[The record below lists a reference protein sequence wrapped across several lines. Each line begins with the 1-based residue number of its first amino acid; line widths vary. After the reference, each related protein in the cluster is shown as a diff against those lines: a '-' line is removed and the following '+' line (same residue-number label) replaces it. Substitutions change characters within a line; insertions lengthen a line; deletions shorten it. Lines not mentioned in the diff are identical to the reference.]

1 MVVVAEKRVVYRE
14 FPIPLINRMEKHFL
28 TMEGMLSDVQLKL
41 SVELDK
47 WAKDFSSVSDRLI
60 FHLIFV
66 QFIVCLQNLYLI
78 TFTFIYHLFDKNIK
92 SLNIYS
98 IMP

>member
-41 SVELDK
+41 AVDLEK
-47 WAKDFSSVSDRLI
+47 WVKNFSSVSDRLI
-60 FHLIFV
+60 FQLTFV
-66 QFIVCLQNLYLI
+66 K
-78 TFTFIYHLFDKNIK
+78 TFVF
-92 SLNIYS
+92 
-98 IMP
+98 

>member
-41 SVELDK
+41 AVDLEK
-47 WAKDFSSVSDRLI
+47 WVKDFSSVSDRFI
-60 FHLIFV
+60 FHLTFV
-66 QFIVCLQNLYLI
+66 K
-78 TFTFIYHLFDKNIK
+78 TFVF
-92 SLNIYS
+92 
-98 IMP
+98 

>member
-41 SVELDK
+41 AVDLEK

-60 FHLIFV
+60 FQLTFV
-66 QFIVCLQNLYLI
+66 K
-78 TFTFIYHLFDKNIK
+78 TFVF
-92 SLNIYS
+92 
-98 IMP
+98 

>member
-41 SVELDK
+41 AVDLEK

-60 FHLIFV
+60 FHLTFV
-66 QFIVCLQNLYLI
+66 K
-78 TFTFIYHLFDKNIK
+78 TFVF
-92 SLNIYS
+92 
-98 IMP
+98 

>member
-41 SVELDK
+41 AVDLEK
-47 WAKDFSSVSDRLI
+47 WVKDFSSVSDRLI
-60 FHLIFV
+60 FQLTFV
-66 QFIVCLQNLYLI
+66 K
-78 TFTFIYHLFDKNIK
+78 TFVF
-92 SLNIYS
+92 
-98 IMP
+98 

>member
-41 SVELDK
+41 AVDLEK
-47 WAKDFSSVSDRLI
+47 WVKDFSNVSDRLI
-60 FHLIFV
+60 FQLTFV
-66 QFIVCLQNLYLI
+66 K
-78 TFTFIYHLFDKNIK
+78 TFVF
-92 SLNIYS
+92 
-98 IMP
+98 

>member
-41 SVELDK
+41 AVDLEK
-47 WAKDFSSVSDRLI
+47 WAKDFSSVSNRLI
-60 FHLIFV
+60 FHS
-66 QFIVCLQNLYLI
+66 
-78 TFTFIYHLFDKNIK
+78 TF
-92 SLNIYS
+92 
-98 IMP
+98 

>member
-41 SVELDK
+41 AVDLEK

-60 FHLIFV
+60 FQLTFV
-66 QFIVCLQNLYLI
+66 K
-78 TFTFIYHLFDKNIK
+78 TFVFWLW
-92 SLNIYS
+92 
-98 IMP
+98 